1 MTKIGRYNL
10 SEISLSRIMLALKVR
25 LSEIPH
31 SIAWRSSPVAQE
43 NREKIRTFNNLH
55 QNQRCFIVANGPSL
69 AKTDLQLLEDEITFG
84 LNRIYLYFD
93 KTSFRPSYYLSVNEL
108 VLEQYWSEIST
119 LQMPKFLNWNRRG
132 YFDPHDRNIMFVK
145 SKMVINDFF
154 QYDLTRPLV
163 IGGTVH

>member
-31 SIAWRSSPVAQE
+31 SIAWRSSLVAQE

-108 VLEQYWSEIST
+108 VQVAFDAHAAEIGAPRCAGNHYDATRSRAPRPSRSCRET
-119 LQMPKFLNWNRRG
+119 RRHRSG
-132 YFDPHDRNIMFVK
+132 
-145 SKMVINDFF
+145 SF
-154 QYDLTRPLV
+154 QRRSS
-163 IGGTVH
+163 